1 MKARC
6 WSLLLLLMMGGSIA
20 IPMTSWAKEAAQQWE
35 LVNPEGVVRIVAVKL
50 PPRLSTLEGKTVV
63 LRWNGK
69 PNGNILLDRIAEL
82 LTEKVK
88 DVKIV
93 KAYELMPETSQISH
107 SIQKGQEYAK
117 KILTLKP
124 DIIIGSQ
131 AD

>member
-1 MKARC
+1 MYK
-6 WSLLLLLMMGGSIA
+6 
-20 IPMTSWAKEAAQQWE
+20 
-35 LVNPEGVVRIVAVKL
+35 VVRPTGDVTMQMITQA
-50 PPRLSTLEGKTVV
+50 PRLGTLEGKTVV

-107 SIQKGQEYAK
+107 STQKGQEYAK
-117 KILTLKP
+117 KILSLKP